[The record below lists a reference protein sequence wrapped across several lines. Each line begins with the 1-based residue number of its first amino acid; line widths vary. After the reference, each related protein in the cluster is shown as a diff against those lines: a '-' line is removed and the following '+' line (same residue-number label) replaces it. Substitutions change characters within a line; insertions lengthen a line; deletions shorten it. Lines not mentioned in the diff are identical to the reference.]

1 MVGCFDGRG
10 FRELGFRVDVI
21 AGLGACAPCV
31 FQRLRQV
38 SQGLDG
44 ELAQLVPGGPN

>member
-1 MVGCFDGRG
+1 MGTGPRWGR
-10 FRELGFRVDVI
+10 LKI

-38 SQGLDG
+38 GQGLDG